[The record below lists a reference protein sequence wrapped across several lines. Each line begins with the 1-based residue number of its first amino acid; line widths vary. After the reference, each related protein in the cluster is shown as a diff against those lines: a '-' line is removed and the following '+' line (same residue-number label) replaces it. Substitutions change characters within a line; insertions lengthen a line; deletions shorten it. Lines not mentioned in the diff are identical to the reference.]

1 MKRYFIITIF
11 SVLYACGIALF
22 LDPNH
27 LAPGG
32 VTGIAI
38 ILNTVIDIGTGT
50 WVFLINIPILLIGWK
65 KFGGKF
71 MISTV
76 YSIGVTAVATNL
88 LERVP
93 VLTTDPLAAALAGGS
108 LIALAI
114 GTVMKLNA
122 TTGGMDVIV
131 KILRRKYPH
140 LRTGRIYL
148 MMDSAVAVLAILIF
162 GNIES
167 GIYAGITALITSHIL
182 NLVLYGT
189 DEASM
194 FLIVTD
200 YSKEVADRLMK
211 EINVGVTY
219 LKGKGAFKEREKDI
233 ILCITRKAQAP
244 KLENVVKEVDKE
256 AFLIVTSASEIY
268 GEGYKSYDAEII

>member
-1 MKRYFIITIF
+1 MKKYLWITFF

-38 ILNTVIDIGTGT
+38 ILNTLIDIGTGT
-50 WVFLINIPILLIGWK
+50 WVFAINIPILLIGWK

-76 YSIGVTAVATNL
+76 YSIAVVSVATNL

-93 VLTTDPLAAALAGGS
+93 VLTTDSLAAALAGGA
-108 LIALAI
+108 LIAVSVGSI
-114 GTVMKLNA
+114 MKLNA
-122 TTGGMDVIV
+122 TTGGMDIIV

-140 LRTGRIYL
+140 IKTGKIYL
-148 MMDSAVAVLAILIF
+148 LMDSAVLVLAILIF

-167 GIYAGITALITSHIL
+167 GIYAGIAVLITSYLL

-200 YSKEVADRLMK
+200 YSKEVAERLMK
-211 EINVGVTY
+211 DLKVGVTY
-219 LKGKGAFKEREKDI
+219 LKGKGAFKDREKEI

-244 KLENVVKEVDKE
+244 KVENVVKEVDKE
-256 AFLIVTSASEIY
+256 AFLIVTGASEIY
-268 GEGYKSYDAEII
+268 GEGYKSYDAEIV

>member
-1 MKRYFIITIF
+1 MKKYLWITFF

-38 ILNTVIDIGTGT
+38 ILNTLIDIGTGT
-50 WVFLINIPILLIGWK
+50 WVFVINIPILLVGWK

-76 YSIGVTAVATNL
+76 YSIAVVSVATNL

-93 VLTTDPLAAALAGGS
+93 VLTTDSLAAALAGGA
-108 LIALAI
+108 LIAVSVGSI
-114 GTVMKLNA
+114 MKLNA
-122 TTGGMDVIV
+122 TTGGMDIIV

-140 LRTGRIYL
+140 IKTGKIYL
-148 MMDSAVAVLAILIF
+148 MMDSAVLVLAILIF

-167 GIYAGITALITSHIL
+167 GIYAGIAVLITSYLL

-200 YSKEVADRLMK
+200 YSKEVAERLMK
-211 EINVGVTY
+211 DLKVGVTY
-219 LKGKGAFKEREKDI
+219 LKGKGAFKDREKEI
-233 ILCITRKAQAP
+233 IFCITRKAQAP
-244 KLENVVKEVDKE
+244 KVENVVKEVDKE
-256 AFLIVTSASEIY
+256 AFLIVTGASEIY
-268 GEGYKSYDAEII
+268 GEGYKSYDAEIV

>member
-1 MKRYFIITIF
+1 MKKYLWITFF

-38 ILNTVIDIGTGT
+38 ILNTLIDIGTGT
-50 WVFLINIPILLIGWK
+50 WVFVINIPILLVGWK

-76 YSIGVTAVATNL
+76 YSIAVVSVATNL

-93 VLTTDPLAAALAGGS
+93 VLTTDSLAAALAGGA
-108 LIALAI
+108 LIAVSVGSI
-114 GTVMKLNA
+114 MKLNA
-122 TTGGMDVIV
+122 TTGGMDIIV

-140 LRTGRIYL
+140 IKTGKIYL
-148 MMDSAVAVLAILIF
+148 MMDSAVLVLAILIF

-167 GIYAGITALITSHIL
+167 GIYAGIAVLITSYLL

-200 YSKEVADRLMK
+200 YSKEVAERLMK
-211 EINVGVTY
+211 DLKVGVTY
-219 LKGKGAFKEREKDI
+219 LKGKGAFKDREKEI

-244 KLENVVKEVDKE
+244 KVENVVKEVDKE
-256 AFLIVTSASEIY
+256 AFLIVTGASEIY
-268 GEGYKSYDAEII
+268 GEGYKSYDAEIV

>member
-1 MKRYFIITIF
+1 MKRYLSITFF
-11 SVLYACGIALF
+11 SVIYACGVSLF

-38 ILNTVIDIGTGT
+38 ILNTLFPIGTGT
-50 WVFLINIPILLIGWK
+50 WVFFINIPVLLVGWK

-71 MISTV
+71 MLSTI
-76 YSIGVTAVATNL
+76 YSIVVVSVATNL
-88 LERVP
+88 LERLP
-93 VLTTDPLAAALAGGS
+93 VLTTDLLAAALAGGA
-108 LIALAI
+108 LIAI
-114 GTVMKLNA
+114 SVGFIMKLNA
-122 TTGGMDVIV
+122 TTGGMDIIV
-131 KILRRKYPH
+131 KIMRRKYPH
-140 LRTGRIYL
+140 LKTGKLYL
-148 MMDSAVAVLAILIF
+148 IMDSVVVVLAILIF

-167 GIYAGITALITSHIL
+167 GIYAGITVLITSYIM

-200 YSKEVADRLMK
+200 YSKEVAGRLMK
-211 EINVGVTY
+211 ELDVGVTY
-219 LKGKGAFKEREKDI
+219 LKGKGAFKDREKDI
-233 ILCITRKAQAP
+233 ILCVTRKVQAP
-244 KLENVVKEVDKE
+244 KLENVVREMDRE
-256 AFLIVTSASEIY
+256 AFMIITSASEIY

>member
-1 MKRYFIITIF
+1 MKKYLWITFF

-38 ILNTVIDIGTGT
+38 ILNTLIDIGTGT
-50 WVFLINIPILLIGWK
+50 WVFVINIPILLVGWK

-76 YSIGVTAVATNL
+76 YSIAVVSVATNL

-93 VLTTDPLAAALAGGS
+93 VLTTDSLAAALAGGA
-108 LIALAI
+108 LIAVSVGSI
-114 GTVMKLNA
+114 MKLNA
-122 TTGGMDVIV
+122 TTGGMDIIV

-140 LRTGRIYL
+140 IKTGKIYL
-148 MMDSAVAVLAILIF
+148 MMDSAVLVLAILIF

-167 GIYAGITALITSHIL
+167 GIYAGIAVLITSYLL

-200 YSKEVADRLMK
+200 YSKEVAERLMK
-211 EINVGVTY
+211 DLKVGVTY
-219 LKGKGAFKEREKDI
+219 LKGKGAFKDREKEI

-244 KLENVVKEVDKE
+244 KVENVVKEVDKE
-256 AFLIVTSASEIY
+256 AFLIVTGASEIY
-268 GEGYKSYDAEII
+268 GEGYKSYDVEIV